1 MDEHASELTDAE
13 KIILDLYGQDA
24 EEGDCLWGGN
34 MTVGYARARAAGIT
48 LADYNRA
55 GDALLLDG
63 YIEKVENNSFRLLKK
78 GLEAKNTGK
87 KQSAAPIVTPAPVL
101 VPAPTPAPAP
111 APAPPPAAAPV
122 AAPIASVAAEPALI
136 EDLS

>member
-1 MDEHASELTDAE
+1 MNERASDLTDAE

-48 LADYNRA
+48 LDDYNRA
-55 GDALLLDG
+55 GDALLRDG
-63 YIEKVENNSFRLLKK
+63 YLEKIENNSFRLSKK
-78 GLEAKNTGK
+78 GLDAKNTGK
-87 KQSAAPIVTPAPVL
+87 KQFIAPAAPIAAPIAV
-101 VPAPTPAPAP
+101 PTPAPTVT
-111 APAPPPAAAPV
+111 PV
-122 AAPIASVAAEPALI
+122 AAPAVIVAAEPLLI